1 MTPKNLSR
9 SCSVVGAITLSALL
23 LPLTAAHA
31 AAPAPRVTASTADA
45 FGRVA
50 DAVFTDRTAA
60 LLDGA
65 PTARTSLKA
74 TTAGIRVPDTLA
86 RTEKTAVS
94 SLHGTRSRLAAL
106 GEAYSAADTKVTVNR
121 TRVTGRLATVW
132 VTETTTLTYR
142 KIRGDEPATTGF
154 RAHHVLTFAAGPHG
168 GWKLAGE
175 RSTDK
180 GPRQVNEP
188 VTTAPR
194 RTTMAVVDA
203 PRAATTYPAP
213 ANPKT
218 LTGGPYDYA
227 GMATYAEKY
236 WKNYNPAYRSFN
248 SVGGD
253 CTNYLSQSLKAGG
266 WATVAGSD
274 EEYGTWNYT
283 ASTQTD
289 TWVGVNE
296 WSWFTQT
303 AKRST
308 PLANVYQMDI
318 GDVMQMDFDKDGSK
332 DHSMI
337 TSYRSASGVPYVTY
351 HDTDTYRRSL
361 SSLLAAYP
369 NAAYYAYRT

>member
-1 MTPKNLSR
+1 M
-9 SCSVVGAITLSALL
+9 GAITLSALL
-23 LPLTAAHA
+23 LPLSTAHA
-31 AAPAPRVTASTADA
+31 AAPTAPRVTASTADA

-60 LLDGA
+60 LLDTA
-65 PTARTSLKA
+65 PKARTALKA
-74 TTAGIRVPDTLA
+74 TTAGIEVPGALA
-86 RTEKTAVS
+86 RTETSAVS
-94 SLHGTRSRLAAL
+94 ALGATRSRLAAL
-106 GEAYSAADTKVTVNR
+106 GESYSAADTEVTVNR
-121 TRVTGRLATVW
+121 TRVTGRLATAW
-132 VTETTTLTYR
+132 VTESTTLTYR

-154 RAHHVLTFAAGPHG
+154 RAHHVLTFAARADGT
-168 GWKLAGE
+168 WKLTGE

-180 GPRQVNEP
+180 GPRQVNQP
-188 VTTAPR
+188 VTAASRMTP
-194 RTTMAVVDA
+194 MAVIDA

-227 GMATYAEKY
+227 AMATYAETY

-266 WATVAGSD
+266 WTTVASSG

-283 ASTQTD
+283 SSSQTD

-303 AKRST
+303 AKRSK
-308 PLANVYQMDI
+308 PLANVYQMDV

-337 TSYRSASGVPYVTY
+337 TSYRSSSGVPYLTY
-351 HDTDTYRRSL
+351 HDADTYRRSL

-369 NAAYYAYRT
+369 NAAYYGYRT